1 MEIRDFIEQNMQN
14 MIDDIT
20 EFVAIPSVFDPETA
34 TAEKPFGEEVNRG
47 LEWILAKAETMG
59 FAVKN
64 IDGYAGEI
72 TAGSGDYIIGVL
84 AHEDVVAG
92 GDDWDTPAFEGVV
105 KDGALYGRGTID
117 DKGPLISALYGMK
130 YLMDE
135 EKIPEGTALRMIVG
149 TNEEEDWGGINYYV
163 DHVDKLPNYSI
174 VPDAY
179 FPLIYCEKGLLDFD
193 VSMKLENVDDDAE
206 IVVKALHGG
215 AAKNVVAGKVYATL
229 TCKGMK
235 EKKVAAALN
244 RIEGIQASAGILMED
259 GVGTGTVEVVVQGQ
273 TAHAM
278 APEKGVNAISVLM
291 KALNGLLWTT
301 SIDAFVEAYSESIGM
316 GYNGK
321 EMGIGFEDELS
332 GILTQNIGIIRME
345 DDVITLE
352 CNIRYPAS
360 LEKEATIGAIRDAW
374 EKAGFDFM
382 ERTYLP
388 PVYIRPDSDFVQK
401 LMSVYQKVTG
411 DTASE
416 AMAIGGATYARGIP
430 NAVAF
435 GPLFPYEEELA
446 HEANECLNLESLDKM
461 TEIYICAL
469 ESLLKM

>member
-1 MEIRDFIEQNMQN
+1 MKIREFVESNMQN

-20 EFVAIPSVFDPETA
+20 AFVAIPSVFDPSTVS
-34 TAEKPFGEEVNRG
+34 AEKPFGEEVDRG
-47 LEWILAKAETMG
+47 LNWILAKADSMG

-64 IDGYAGEI
+64 VDGYAGEI
-72 TAGSGDYIIGVL
+72 TAGDGEFMIGVL

-92 GDDWDTPAFEGVV
+92 GDDWNTPPFEAVV
-105 KDGALYGRGTID
+105 KDNMLYGRGTAD
-117 DKGPLISALYGMK
+117 DKGPLISSLYAMK

-135 EKIPEGTALRMIVG
+135 GKIPEGTCLRMIVG

-163 DHVDKLPNYSI
+163 EHVDKLPNYSI
-174 VPDAY
+174 VPDGY

-193 VSMKLENVDDDAE
+193 VSMKTDGVEDEAE
-206 IVVKALHGG
+206 LVVKELRGG

-229 TCKGMK
+229 TCKGMS

-244 RIEGIQASAGILMED
+244 RFDAIQAEAGD
-259 GVGTGTVEVVVQGQ
+259 GFVQVVVQGK

-278 APEKGVNAISVLM
+278 APEKGLNAVSVFM
-291 KALNGLLWTT
+291 KALHDLPWTT
-301 SIDAFVEAYSESIGM
+301 SIDNFLDSYSEYIGM

-321 EMGIGFEDELS
+321 EMGIGYEDELS
-332 GILTQNIGIIRME
+332 GILTQNIGIIRFE

-360 LEKEATIGAIRDAW
+360 LEKESTIAAIKGAW
-374 EKAGFDFM
+374 EKAGFDFV
-382 ERTYLP
+382 ERAYLP
-388 PVYIRPDSDFVQK
+388 PVYTKPDSAFVQK
-401 LMSVYQKVTG
+401 LMGVYQNITG
-411 DTASE
+411 DKESE

-446 HEANECLNLESLDKM
+446 HEANECLDLASLDKM

-469 ESLLKM
+469 EELLHM